1 MYFNKF
7 SICINPKFQRKLTLI
22 ENERSV
28 DIYLYMAYN
37 PKVECANKIKYSIDY
52 VKYIICERK
61 YNDALKYNR
70 ALQNASIEALVTKNL
85 RKILP

>member
-1 MYFNKF
+1 
-7 SICINPKFQRKLTLI
+7 
-22 ENERSV
+22 
-28 DIYLYMAYN
+28 MAYN

-70 ALQNASIEALVTKNL
+70 ALQNASIEALVTKKPAEDTSIETSND
-85 RKILP
+85 INNTASAI